1 MKNETIGTILIA
13 LTMAFLMAGCTFLA
27 IEYDEKVKQVKE
39 LEYKLEMRE
48 RIIEVRTQ
56 ALQDCSYKLHKLTN

>member
-13 LTMAFLMAGCTFLA
+13 LTVAFLMGACTFLA

-39 LEYKLEMRE
+39 LEYKLEIRE